1 MFKRLI
7 SFLLVFLISLSVF
20 SIGYC
25 QEGNK
30 NLSRKEAEKLIEEI
44 ARKRGIPSVILKSI
58 AKMESS
64 FQQFN
69 KDGTTYASR
78 GGNVGIMQVQGR
90 NSGLDLEKLKKD
102 PQYNIEAGA
111 DVLLA
116 KWRLANEKLPSIGNM
131 DPNILEHW
139 YFVLWAYNGLL
150 ERNNPN
156 FTTRSTY
163 QDKIYKVANKEYG
176 QKISTIDKKLLPSR
190 GVPRNTL
197 KLKTPKTFHEGDILK
212 YGVGN
217 VVKADG
223 KKFLLLLEAPYGK
236 EIGRIDQNTTLTIIE
251 GSTLKKGFYFYK
263 VKNEDGSKTGWV
275 FGNWLKKVE

>member
-7 SFLLVFLISLSVF
+7 SFLLAFLILLSVF

-30 NLSRKEAEKLIEEI
+30 NLPRKEVEKLIEEI
-44 ARKRGIPSVILKSI
+44 AKKRGIPSVILKSI
-58 AKMESS
+58 AKIESS
-64 FQQFN
+64 FQQFK
-69 KDGTTYASR
+69 KDGTPLASR

-90 NSGLDLEKLKKD
+90 NSGLDLEKLKND
-102 PQYNIEAGA
+102 PRYNIEAGA
-111 DVLLA
+111 EVLLA

-139 YFVLWAYNGLL
+139 YFALWAYNGLL

-156 FTTRSTY
+156 FTAKSTY
-163 QDKIYKVANKEYG
+163 QDKIYKVAYKEYG
-176 QKISTIDKKLLPSR
+176 QKISIIDKKLIPSR

-212 YGVGN
+212 YEAGN
-217 VVKADG
+217 IVKADG
-223 KKFLLLLEAPYGK
+223 RKFLLLLETPYGK
-236 EIGRIDQNTTLTIIE
+236 EIGRIDQNTILTIIE
-251 GSTLKKGFYFYK
+251 GPTLKKGFYFYK
-263 VKNEDGSKTGWV
+263 VQNEDGSKIGWV